1 MIRYSRE
8 SRSRYMVLGVV
19 FLLVAALVV
28 ALTVA
33 IYRKAFTPVVS
44 VRLETDR
51 VGSQLRPGADVKI
64 RGVVVGEVRAVQ
76 PAADGAAL
84 QLALDPDHT
93 ELIPANVSA
102 RLLPKTLFGERFVA
116 LQPPDVPAP
125 TAIADGE
132 VIGQDR
138 TRAAIEVEQVLSDLL
153 PVLQAVRPADLAV
166 TLDALASALEGRGEQ
181 LGDTLVD
188 LEAYLREFHP
198 AVPDLVAVF
207 EHIAPVSDTYAEAA
221 PDLLAA
227 LAELTTTTRTFD
239 EQDAALRELY
249 AEITGASEDLTG
261 FLEANR
267 ENAISL
273 VATSRSTLE
282 LLARYAPE
290 YPCLFRQLVE
300 GIPRAETVFGKGS
313 EHPEIQRLTIEISAS
328 RGKYRPGVDDPEY
341 ADKRGPRCYET
352 PPHPDVFPQYPPGG
366 PIEDGSTM
374 PPPPSEDETGLLPA
388 PGAQPDV
395 TIDPAA
401 VAPIS
406 APVNPPA
413 ANSPA
418 EQELISLLMAP
429 AMGVMPTEV
438 PAWSG
443 LLVGPLLRGTEVT
456 LR

>member
-1 MIRYSRE
+1 MIRYGRE
-8 SRSRYMVLGVV
+8 ARPRYMLLGVV
-19 FLLVAALVV
+19 FLLVAVLVV

-33 IYRKAFTPVVS
+33 IYQKAFTPVVG

-51 VGSQLRPGADVKI
+51 IGSQLRPGADVKI
-64 RGVVVGEVRAVQ
+64 RGVVVGEVREVQ
-76 PAADGAAL
+76 PAAGGAAL
-84 QLALDPDHT
+84 QLALDPDRS

-116 LQPPDVPAP
+116 LQMPDVPSPA
-125 TAIADGE
+125 TIADGD

-138 TRAAIEVEQVLSDLL
+138 TRTAIEVEQVLTDLL
-153 PVLQAVRPADLAV
+153 PVLQAVRPDQLAV
-166 TLDALASALEGRGEQ
+166 TLNALATALEGRGER

-188 LEAYLREFHP
+188 LERYLGELQP

-207 EHIAPVSDTYAEAA
+207 DHLGPVSDTYAEAA
-221 PDLLAA
+221 PDLLTA

-239 EQDAALRELY
+239 EQEAQLRELY
-249 AEITGASEDLTG
+249 AEVTGAAEDLTG

-267 ENAISL
+267 DNVISL

-300 GIPRAETVFGKGS
+300 GIPRAERVFGKGS

-328 RGKYRPGVDDPEY
+328 RGKYRPGVDDPVY

-352 PPHPDVFPQYPPGG
+352 PAHPEVFPQYPPGG

-374 PPPPSEDETGLLPA
+374 PPPPSAGDEAGLLPL
-388 PGAQPDV
+388 PGAKGTTV
-395 TIDPAA
+395 PAA
-401 VAPIS
+401 VAG
-406 APVNPPA
+406 
-413 ANSPA
+413 SPA
-418 EQELISLLMAP
+418 EQELISLLVAP

-443 LLVGPLLRGTEVT
+443 MLVGPLLRGTEVT

>member
-1 MIRYSRE
+1 
-8 SRSRYMVLGVV
+8 
-19 FLLVAALVV
+19 
-28 ALTVA
+28 
-33 IYRKAFTPVVS
+33 
-44 VRLETDR
+44 
-51 VGSQLRPGADVKI
+51 
-64 RGVVVGEVRAVQ
+64 VGEVRAVE

-116 LQPPDVPAP
+116 LQLPDVPAP

-138 TRAAIEVEQVLSDLL
+138 TRAAIEVEQVLTDLL
-153 PVLQAVRPADLAV
+153 PVLQAVRPDQLAV
-166 TLDALASALEGRGEQ
+166 TLNALASALEGRGER
-181 LGDTLVD
+181 LGETLVD

-207 EHIAPVSDTYAEAA
+207 DRIGPVSDTYAEAA
-221 PDLLAA
+221 PDLLTA

-239 EQDAALRELY
+239 EQAAELREMY
-249 AEITGASEDLTG
+249 AEITGAADDLTG

-267 ENAISL
+267 ENAIDL

-282 LLARYAPE
+282 LLGRYAPE

-300 GIPRAETVFGKGS
+300 GIARAETVFGKGS

-328 RGKYRPGVDDPEY
+328 RGKYRPGVDAPEY

-366 PIEDGSTM
+366 PIKDGSTM
-374 PPPPSEDETGLLPA
+374 PPPPSTGDGAGLLPA
-388 PGAQPDV
+388 PGERPDV
-395 TIDPAA
+395 TIDGTGVLPIGAPAA
-401 VAPIS
+401 A
-406 APVNPPA
+406 PA

-429 AMGVMPTEV
+429 TLGVMPAEV
-438 PAWSG
+438 PDWSS

>member
-1 MIRYSRE
+1 MIRYPRE
-8 SRSRYMVLGVV
+8 SRFRYMLLGVV

-51 VGSQLRPGADVKI
+51 IGSQMRPGADVKI
-64 RGVVVGEVRAVQ
+64 RGVVVGEVRDVQ
-76 PAADGAAL
+76 TAADGAAL
-84 QLALDPDHT
+84 QLALDPDHA
-93 ELIPANVSA
+93 ELIPANISA

-116 LQPPDVPAP
+116 LQMPEVPAP
-125 TAIADGE
+125 SAIADGE

-138 TRAAIEVEQVLSDLL
+138 SRAAIEVEQVLTDLL
-153 PVLQAVRPADLAV
+153 PVLRAVRPDQLAV
-166 TLDALASALEGRGEQ
+166 TLNALATALEGRGER

-188 LEAYLREFHP
+188 LERYLGEFQP

-207 EHIAPVSDTYAEAA
+207 DHLGPVADTYAEAA
-221 PDLLAA
+221 PDLLTA
-227 LAELTTTTRTFD
+227 LAELTTTTRTVD
-239 EQDAALRELY
+239 EQEAQLRELY
-249 AEITGASEDLTG
+249 AEVTGAAEDLGG

-267 ENAISL
+267 ENVISL

-313 EHPEIQRLTIEISAS
+313 EHPEIQRLTIEITAS
-328 RGKYRPGVDDPEY
+328 RGKYRPGVDDPVY

-366 PIEDGSTM
+366 PIEDGSEM
-374 PPPPSEDETGLLPA
+374 PPPPSTGDGSGLLPP
-388 PGAQPDV
+388 PGGKGV
-395 TIDPAA
+395 VLPAA
-401 VAPIS
+401 V
-406 APVNPPA
+406 

-418 EQELISLLMAP
+418 EQELISLLVAP
-429 AMGVMPTEV
+429 SMGVMPTEV
-438 PAWSG
+438 PPWSG
-443 LLVGPLLRGTEVT
+443 LLVGPLLRGTEVM

>member
-1 MIRYSRE
+1 MIRWSRAD
-8 SRSRYMVLGVV
+8 RSRYMLLGVV

-28 ALTVA
+28 TTTVA

-51 VGSQLRPGADVKI
+51 IGSQLRPGADVKI
-64 RGVVVGEVRAVQ
+64 RGVVVGEVRDVR
-76 PAADGAAL
+76 AAAGGAAL
-84 QLALDPDHT
+84 QLALDPEQT

-116 LQPPDVPAP
+116 LQIPDVPAP
-125 TAIADGE
+125 SAIADGE

-138 TRAAIEVEQVLSDLL
+138 TRAAIEVEQVLTDLL
-153 PVLQAVRPADLAV
+153 PVLRAVRPDQLAV
-166 TLDALASALEGRGEQ
+166 TLNALATALQGRGEG

-188 LEAYLREFHP
+188 LERYLGEFQP
-198 AVPDLVAVF
+198 SVPDLVAVF
-207 EHIAPVSDTYAEAA
+207 DHLGPVSDTYAVAA
-221 PDLLAA
+221 PDLLTA

-239 EQDAALRELY
+239 EQEAQLKELY
-249 AEITGASEDLTG
+249 AEVTGAAGDLTG

-267 ENAISL
+267 DNAISL

-313 EHPEIQRLTIEISAS
+313 EHPEIQRLTIEITAS
-328 RGKYRPGVDDPEY
+328 RGKYRPGVDAPEY
-341 ADKRGPRCYET
+341 ADERGPRCYET

-366 PIEDGSTM
+366 PVEDGSTM
-374 PPPPSEDETGLLPA
+374 PPAPSTGDETGLLPP
-388 PGAQPDV
+388 PGGKGTAVVP
-395 TIDPAA
+395 TAA
-401 VAPIS
+401 VA
-406 APVNPPA
+406 
-413 ANSPA
+413 NSPE
-418 EQELISLLMAP
+418 EQQVISLLMAP

-443 LLVGPLLRGTEVT
+443 MLVGPLLRGTEVT
-456 LR
+456 LQ